1 MNERRLA
8 RRLALDVL
16 YEAEVRDMLPEEA
29 YRERDRMGWSVDN
42 DDEVVEAPPRPVLAY
57 ARSLVQGVQ
66 DKHADID
73 ELITRYADH
82 WSISRMPVVD
92 RNVIRVAVW
101 ELVWGDD
108 VPVAVAINEAV
119 ELAKSYSTED
129 SGRFVNG
136 ILGKIVDELPGA
148 NGDLES
154 DPPE

>member
-16 YEAEVRDMLPEEA
+16 YEAEVRDMLPVEA
-29 YRERDRMGWSVDN
+29 YRERERLGWSVD
-42 DDEVVEAPPRPVLAY
+42 DDESLAEQPERAVLAY

-66 DKHADID
+66 DHHADID

-82 WSISRMPVVD
+82 WVISRMPVVD

-101 ELVWGDD
+101 ELVWGED

-136 ILGKIVDELPGA
+136 VLGKIVDELPSV
-148 NGDLES
+148 EH
-154 DPPE
+154 

>member
-1 MNERRLA
+1 
-8 RRLALDVL
+8 
-16 YEAEVRDMLPEEA
+16 MLPVDA
-29 YRERDRMGWSVDN
+29 YRERERLGWSVD
-42 DDEVVEAPPRPVLAY
+42 DDESIAEQPERAVLAY

-66 DKHADID
+66 DHHADID

-82 WSISRMPVVD
+82 WAISRMPVVD

-136 ILGKIVDELPGA
+136 VLGKIVDELPDPEE
-148 NGDLES
+148 GDKERS
-154 DPPE
+154 

>member
-1 MNERRLA
+1 
-8 RRLALDVL
+8 
-16 YEAEVRDMLPEEA
+16 MLPVEA
-29 YRERDRMGWSVDN
+29 YRERDRLGWSVDN
-42 DDEVVEAPPRPVLAY
+42 DERIDEKPPGPVLAY

-66 DKHADID
+66 DEHADID

-101 ELVWGDD
+101 ELVWGGD

-136 ILGKIVDELPGA
+136 ILGKIVDEMPSVEEPSVE
-148 NGDLES
+148 D
-154 DPPE
+154 

>member
-16 YEAEVRDMLPEEA
+16 YEAEVRDMLPVEA
-29 YRERDRMGWSVDN
+29 YRERERLGWSVD
-42 DDEVVEAPPRPVLAY
+42 DDESVAEQPERGVLAY

-66 DKHADID
+66 DHHADID

-82 WSISRMPVVD
+82 WAISRMPVVD
-92 RNVIRVAVW
+92 RNIIRVAVW
-101 ELVWGDD
+101 ELVWGEN

-136 ILGKIVDELPGA
+136 VLGKIVDELPGA
-148 NGDLES
+148 DQVT
-154 DPPE
+154 